1 MLTIPFLFL
10 LQLIPAFLEV
20 EEVSL
25 CLMLNSFLNKLEIN
39 AGPMQRLVGYE
50 RILV

>member
-1 MLTIPFLFL
+1 MLIISFLIF

-20 EEVSL
+20 EEVSF
-25 CLMLNSFLNKLEIN
+25 CIMLNSLLNKHEIY

-50 RILV
+50 RL